1 MFLQVL
7 SEHTSLR
14 RLEFKSADNKIS
26 GHLFKA
32 ILQSCPPTLD
42 TLDLKWS
49 IAIQDD
55 NDFECR
61 DSHVT
66 LPGWTNYG
74 IKTLEL
80 NNALTGYEHSVV
92 IPFLRLFL
100 TSTLREYCP
109 ALRSLLISNQ
119 DHDSVIASLAD
130 GCRKLDKF
138 QIRYYG
144 IVGSELISS
153 LVARH
158 KPHTLTLQGPWICLG
173 LQCLELPPGS
183 DFGITVMEDDDDKG
197 RRRQEIINKAYKQLG
212 ALKELRELSFGFQ
225 VPKENS
231 CRFLLDSEGRKD
243 FDMTLASGLDHL
255 KDLNRLMRLDVERL
269 RHRMREKELRWID
282 ESWSELGEIRGI
294 YTYEGEELSED
305 EDMDEEDEGEDDEEG
320 SVNDEG
326 GEDDDSDTD
335 GDEDDQLDDPEGAE
349 SSLEPAEEGQPEEG
363 KMTRHHV
370 KWFLRRRPDTSLY

>member
-26 GHLFKA
+26 EHLFKA

-80 NNALTGYEHSVV
+80 NNALTGYEHS
-92 IPFLRLFL
+92 
-100 TSTLREYCP
+100 YCP

-153 LVARH
+153 LGDGHESLLEIKHIV
-158 KPHTLTLQGPWICLG
+158 QGPWVCLG

-255 KDLNRLMRLDVERL
+255 KDLNRLMRLDVEGL

-363 KMTRHHV
+363 KMTRRHV